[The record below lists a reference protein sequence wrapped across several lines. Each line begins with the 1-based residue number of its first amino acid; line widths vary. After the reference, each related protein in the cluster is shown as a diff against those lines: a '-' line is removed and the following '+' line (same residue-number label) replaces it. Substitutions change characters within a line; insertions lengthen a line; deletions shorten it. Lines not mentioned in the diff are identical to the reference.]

1 MLINPDNY
9 LWSRSPIIT
18 FSLTEGEQLIDNGIA
33 VRFYAIE
40 GDATISLYED
50 SEKTNLL
57 FEGDLPV
64 EFETPISCNAMYVI
78 CNAATDVN
86 VICEIGIPKADLT
99 PYLNTTSGMT
109 TLASSNDDNT
119 YSVSWN
125 AGFKY
130 NGSSISTFYVSSNN
144 WYGFGSSSE
153 QLKIMRR
160 DGYASYIRYLK
171 GSLREGLDFLKIR
184 YEGYTVYNSKTTA
197 NRLIYEVFFLSN
209 NDIFI
214 NLIQTPTS
222 SNTGTSEI
230 VCNGVSKSLSL
241 VDSTGK
247 GGGKK
252 ITLVSTSELG
262 NAYDIEYREYQEPTA
277 ETECYLLKMADG
289 FYTLE
294 NDELVPVDIEVEIP
308 TPTVFLKYGFDALPP
323 TEFFSTLSN
332 PHLYYWRSDT
342 VRQRFTANIDAV
354 PFPQVITA
362 TADLDHESIIGIT
375 DMTAQYGGTVM
386 AQYSVDG
393 GITFTEEMILADMLN
408 VDMDA
413 LFESAQATKR
423 INFRFTLY
431 PDSSLTSFRIH
442 YTN

>member
-1 MLINPDNY
+1 MLINPENY
-9 LWSRSPIIT
+9 LWSKVPIFT
-18 FSLTEGEQLIDNGIA
+18 FSIVAGEQLIDGGIP

-40 GDATISLYED
+40 GEATISLYED
-50 SEKTNLL
+50 AEKTNLL
-57 FEGDLPV
+57 YEGSLPV
-64 EFETPISCNAMYVI
+64 EFETPISLDSVYVVS
-78 CNAATDVN
+78 DVDAN
-86 VICEIGIPKADLT
+86 LDVICETGVPKADLK
-99 PYLNTTSGMT
+99 PYLNNKTGMSTLVSG
-109 TLASSNDDNT
+109 NDDTT

-130 NGSSISTFYVSSNN
+130 NGGSVSTIYVSSNN

-153 QLKIMRR
+153 HLKIMRR
-160 DGYASYIRYLK
+160 DGYSSYIGYLK
-171 GSLREGLDFLKIR
+171 GNLREGLDFLKIR

-197 NRLIYEVFFLSN
+197 NRLIYEIFLMSN

-222 SNTGTSEI
+222 SNTGTSSI
-230 VCNGVSKSLSL
+230 LCNGVTTSLSL

-252 ITLVSTSELG
+252 VTLVSTSEIG
-262 NAYDIEYREYQEPTA
+262 NAYSVEYREYQEATA
-277 ETECYLLKMADG
+277 ETECYLLKMDDV
-289 FYTLE
+289 YYRLE
-294 NDELVPVDIEVEIP
+294 GEELVPLEIEAETP
-308 TPTVFLKYGFDALPP
+308 TPALFLKYGFDELPT
-323 TEFFSTLSN
+323 TEFFTTLAN

-342 VRQRFTANIDAV
+342 KRQRFAGYVNAE

-362 TADLDHESIIGIT
+362 SADLNHESIIGIT
-375 DMTAQYGGTVM
+375 EMTAQYGGTVT

-393 GITFTEEMILADMLN
+393 GETFSEEVALSDMLN
-408 VDMDA
+408 VDVDA

-423 INFRFTLY
+423 IVFRFTLY
-431 PDSSLTSFRIH
+431 PEATLTSFRIH

>member
-1 MLINPDNY
+1 MLINPENY
-9 LWSRSPIIT
+9 LWSKVPIFT
-18 FSLTEGEQLIDNGIA
+18 FSISAGEQFIDGGVP

-40 GDATISLYED
+40 GEATISLYED
-50 SEKTNLL
+50 AEKTNLL
-57 FEGDLPV
+57 YEGTLPI
-64 EFETPISCNAMYVI
+64 EFETPISLDSVYVVS
-78 CNAATDVN
+78 DVDAYLD
-86 VICEIGIPKADLT
+86 VICETGIPKADLN
-99 PYLNTTSGMT
+99 PYLNSSTGMTSLTSG
-109 TLASSNDDNT
+109 NDDTT

-125 AGFKY
+125 AGFMFNNK
-130 NGSSISTFYVSSNN
+130 SVSTIYVSSNN

-160 DGYASYIRYLK
+160 DGYASSIRYLK
-171 GSLREGLDFLKIR
+171 GTLREGLDFLKIR
-184 YEGYTVYNSKTTA
+184 YDGYTIYNSKTTA

-230 VCNGVSKSLSL
+230 VCNGVTKALSL

-252 ITLVSTSELG
+252 VTLVSTSEVG
-262 NAYDIEYREYQEPTA
+262 NSYNVEYREYQEASA
-277 ETECYLLKMADG
+277 ETECYLLKIDNV
-289 FYTLE
+289 FYRLE
-294 NDELVPVDIEVEIP
+294 GEELVPLETELETP
-308 TPTVFLKYGFDALPP
+308 TPAFFLKHGFDDLPT

-342 VRQRFTANIDAV
+342 ARKKFAATVEAE

-362 TADLDHESIIGIT
+362 TADLNHESIIGIT
-375 DMTAQYGGTVM
+375 DMTAQYGGTVT

-393 GITFTEEMILADMLN
+393 GSTFTEEMILADMLN
-408 VDMDA
+408 IDMDA

-423 INFRFTLY
+423 IDFRFTLY
-431 PDSSLTSFRIH
+431 QEATLTSFRIH